1 MTTRTMTV
9 TMPTDHEI
17 VITREFNAPRRLVF
31 EAWTNPEYLPQWML
45 GPDGWTMTTC
55 EIDLR
60 PGGPWRCHWRNTEGA
75 EMNISGAYREITPP
89 DRVVYT

>member
-31 EAWTNPEYLPQWML
+31 SLL
-45 GPDGWTMTTC
+45 VDGARGGLETV
-55 EIDLR
+55 
-60 PGGPWRCHWRNTEGA
+60 PGDGA
-75 EMNISGAYREITPP
+75 EITLMPP
-89 DRVVYT
+89 FAGG

>member
-1 MTTRTMTV
+1 MTTRTATV
-9 TMPTDHEI
+9 TTPTDHEI
-17 VITREFNAPRRLVF
+17 VIIREFNAPRRLVF

-45 GPDGWTMTTC
+45 GPDGWTMTIC

-75 EMNISGAYREITPP
+75 EMKLSGTYQE
-89 DRVVYT
+89 V